1 VRAATAT
8 PSCAQQARTSGLK
21 EPQALRAAL
30 HTCMTAKTQER
41 KAQPAPVLIDG
52 RGISAPAD

>member
-1 VRAATAT
+1 MKD
-8 PSCAQQARTSGLK
+8 PS
-21 EPQALRAAL
+21 ALRAAL